1 MIERLR
7 AANALQVRTLAAW
20 EQVDVGG
27 LFGWAKAAK
36 AASATECQLTV

>member
-7 AANALQVRTLAAW
+7 AANALRTLAAW